1 MDQSGNNHL
10 LLRASQSS
18 PAAYNGQHAVADRMR
33 ELLAR
38 TVHDHLIE
46 ERSVASALQE
56 VRLRLDAMDDTSVTG
71 IAATIDGLAA
81 TLGALDSK
89 LTARLERL
97 DERLDDQYDR
107 ARSVDGKLDAQ
118 SASIEETVAKA
129 VEAGNADV
137 IARIASLEDTVLA
150 LAEALLRPAIRLPH
164 GSHNGQNLLPLDGAW
179 RLARDVEDHPVDLAN
194 LVGDPGGDPREQVV
208 RHPSP
213 VGGHRVL
220 AGHRPD
226 HDRMT

>member
-1 MDQSGNNHL
+1 MMDQSGSNHL
-10 LLRASQSS
+10 LLRASQSAP
-18 PAAYNGQHAVADRMR
+18 PAHNGQHVADRMR

-81 TLGALDSK
+81 TLGTLDSK

-107 ARSVDGKLDAQ
+107 VRSIDGKLDAQ
-118 SASIEETVAKA
+118 SVSMEETVAKA
-129 VEAGNADV
+129 VEAATTDV
-137 IARIASLEDTVLA
+137 IARLASLEDTFFT
-150 LAEALLRPAIRLPH
+150 LAEALLRPAVRMPPPANAA
-164 GSHNGQNLLPLDGAW
+164 HNG
-179 RLARDVEDHPVDLAN
+179 
-194 LVGDPGGDPREQVV
+194 
-208 RHPSP
+208 RH
-213 VGGHRVL
+213 
-220 AGHRPD
+220 
-226 HDRMT
+226 